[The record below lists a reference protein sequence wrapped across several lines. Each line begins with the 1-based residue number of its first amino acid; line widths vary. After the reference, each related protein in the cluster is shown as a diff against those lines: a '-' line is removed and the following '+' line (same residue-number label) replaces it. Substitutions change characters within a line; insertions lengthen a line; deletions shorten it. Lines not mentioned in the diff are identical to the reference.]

1 MALPPY
7 VSGPKDGGKLAG
19 SVARRLQMMIA
30 GDSSLARHR
39 MLRHLQGIGSYL
51 QERWSG

>member
-1 MALPPY
+1 VRHAHERI
-7 VSGPKDGGKLAG
+7 VEAI
-19 SVARRLQMMIA
+19 VA

-51 QERWSG
+51 QEIERRPAPLPPE